1 MTIQVAVLGGA
12 ATDYNGK
19 LNLPGTFS
27 SLPLAVKQLAQKP
40 A

>member
-12 ATDYNGK
+12 ATGYNGK
-19 LNLPGTFS
+19 INLPG
-27 SLPLAVKQLAQKP
+27 AAKHLAQKP